1 MNKEQKKSIRKFER
15 WQERKFASNAK
26 KGYRFFQPDSVATPT
41 PRTAREAWGS
51 DYIRDTDDRR
61 QERYMTWTIYAFVF
75 CYIAFLVWR
84 EYVSM

>member
-1 MNKEQKKSIRKFER
+1 MNKEQKQIIRKFER

-26 KGYRFFQPDSVATPT
+26 KGYRFFQPDSVAKPT
-41 PRTAREAWGS
+41 PRSSREAWGGTYTNE
-51 DYIRDTDDRR
+51 DGDRR
-61 QERYMTWTIYAFVF
+61 QELYMTWTIYAFVF